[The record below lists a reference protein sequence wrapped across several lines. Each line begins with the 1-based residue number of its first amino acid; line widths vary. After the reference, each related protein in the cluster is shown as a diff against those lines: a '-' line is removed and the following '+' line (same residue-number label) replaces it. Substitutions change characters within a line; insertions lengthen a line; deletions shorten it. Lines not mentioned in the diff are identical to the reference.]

1 MLRCLSAPFLTTL
14 HGRVDLGRA
23 PLSGRISAFGR
34 MVATKRVVHVT
45 DLSAEQSYFERAPE
59 AVTAVELGNIRTI
72 VFVPVLKEDELIGG
86 IAGASA
92 TDLSWRPWPHAPG
105 PCRGAGWG
113 EGSDESRGSTP
124 CKAKSLNP
132 SLVNRPCNDQKRRM
146 EKGFVKS
153 WLSSVVGVA
162 VSMWATRLRCP
173 SCPQRCCMPAGVPP
187 PRPHLRQEKSRLRL
201 RASAECFVAPGATH
215 ESACLP
221 QPA

>member
-1 MLRCLSAPFLTTL
+1 MVVASNGFCTRIVSPALDQRRGPATPVVLLAAIAKEAARFDVIHCHTDWLHIPMLRCLSAPFLTTL

-113 EGSDESRGSTP
+113 EGSDGSRGSTP

-132 SLVNRPCNDQKRRM
+132 LLVNRPCNDQKRRNR
-146 EKGFVKS
+146 K
-153 WLSSVVGVA
+153 
-162 VSMWATRLRCP
+162 
-173 SCPQRCCMPAGVPP
+173 
-187 PRPHLRQEKSRLRL
+187 
-201 RASAECFVAPGATH
+201 RAS
-215 ESACLP
+215 
-221 QPA
+221 